1 MSFNSTNENSPSNL
15 NGRNSTGISNL
26 NLLKKNLNFIDLAKK
41 SINNSDLVESEFYI
55 ILSLLNSN
63 ISIDEKINI
72 LSLKSFIYFKSLNEM
87 LSNLV
92 LKKII
97 LLFNKKNLIN
107 TENNIAFIRIF
118 YRSGMILYDNRKF
131 FLAMQCFYEAKSLL
145 GDEKDLDEIRK
156 MYKESIKEI
165 QKIVLSQFY

>member
-72 LSLKSFIYFKSLNEM
+72 LSLKSFISLNEM

-107 TENNIAFIRIF
+107 TENNIAVIRIF